1 MLVFPNIRKIA
12 FHSLKDTAGVP
23 VGALGGMKDA
33 EPLDVEEEVAE
44 FNAESISAE
53 EDESEG
59 SDGDGVGG
67 PGEGAGGE
75 ENA

>member
-1 MLVFPNIRKIA
+1 MLVCPNIREIA
-12 FHSLKDTAGVP
+12 FHSSNDIAGVP
-23 VGALGGMKDA
+23 GGALGGMKDA
-33 EPLDVEEEVAE
+33 EPLDVEDEVAE
-44 FNAESISAE
+44 SKAESISAE